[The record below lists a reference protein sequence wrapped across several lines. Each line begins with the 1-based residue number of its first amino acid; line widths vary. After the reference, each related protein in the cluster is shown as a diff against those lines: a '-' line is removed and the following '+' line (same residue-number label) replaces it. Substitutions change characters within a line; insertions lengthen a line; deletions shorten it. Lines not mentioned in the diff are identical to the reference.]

1 MKKLILL
8 SILLIIGCDN
18 STEPEIEEENTFDV
32 DWVLIRQPNMALY
45 DVHPGNGSI
54 EIRQIDTGYVFLY
67 VDHQQIVDEYPLFD
81 IIEAPL
87 TTDDVIYNITITGL
101 PAVPPCEQDWSSQ
114 QLKVKYNGTTYEE
127 FIYDI
132 SDSITQLGFTVFGNQ
147 LCSGAT
153 NIKFNMFKMFN
164 YYRIKID
171 NESDLIYLYDAE
183 GEALIMAMDDPNEVI
198 DYRIP

>member
-1 MKKLILL
+1 MKKILI
-8 SILLIIGCDN
+8 IALLIVGCNN

-45 DVHPGNGSI
+45 SVHPGNGSI

-67 VDHQQIVDEYPLFD
+67 VDHQIFDEYPLID

-87 TTDDVIYNITITGL
+87 ITDDVIYNITI
-101 PAVPPCEQDWSSQ
+101 PPCEQDWSSQ

-132 SDSITQLGFTVFGNQ
+132 SDSITQLGFTAFENQ

-153 NIKFNMFKMFN
+153 NVKFNMFKMFN

-198 DYRIP
+198 DYRIPNPL